1 MGHPDWNSSFPLP
14 LGGDSERSASLWL
27 AQAESAQREAFE
39 QFIRQR
45 FVEAHGA
52 RISSFMPDLFGLHDA
67 EQQLSAVCGARL
79 AVEQPLFLEQ
89 YLDAPVEQIIARL
102 AERPVVRDEIVEVGN
117 LASISAGSARM
128 IIVIMTC
135 LLAQRGL
142 QWVVFTGAASLIN
155 SFHRL
160 GLEPLRLCSADPSVL
175 GEQRHDWGQYYAQR
189 PQVFAGSIQLGYR
202 QLCERGIPQRLGL
215 RSSCVEAPH
224 AA

>member
-1 MGHPDWNSSFPLP
+1 MGHPDWNTGFPLQ
-14 LGGDSERSASLWL
+14 LGSEPERSASLWL
-27 AQAESAQREAFE
+27 AQAGDAQRAAFE
-39 QFIRQR
+39 RFIRQR
-45 FVEAHGA
+45 FDEAHGA

-67 EQQLSAVCGARL
+67 RQQLSAVCGARV

-89 YLDAPVEQIIARL
+89 YLVAPVEQTIARL

-135 LLAQRGL
+135 LLARRGL

-160 GLEPLRLCSADPSVL
+160 GLEPLRLCPADPAVL
-175 GEQRHDWGQYYAQR
+175 GEQRRDWGQYYEQR

-215 RSSCVEAPH
+215 HPACAEAPH

>member
-1 MGHPDWNSSFPLP
+1 MAQSDWNSRFPLQ
-14 LGGDSERSASLWL
+14 LGGEPERSAGLWL
-27 AQAESAQREAFE
+27 ARAGDVRRPAFEAFV
-39 QFIRQR
+39 RQR
-45 FVEAHGA
+45 FDEAHGA

-67 EQQLSAVCGARL
+67 RLQLNAVCGARL
-79 AVEQPLFLEQ
+79 ATGQPLFLEQ
-89 YLDAPVEQIIARL
+89 YLAAPVESAIAGL
-102 AERPVVRDEIVEVGN
+102 AGLPVAREEIVEVGN
-117 LASISAGSARM
+117 LAAASSGSARL

-142 QWVVFTGAASLIN
+142 QWVVFTGAAGLIN

-160 GLEPLRLCSADPSVL
+160 GLKPLHLCSADPALL
-175 GEQRHDWGQYYAQR
+175 GEASGDWGHYYEQR

-215 RSSCVEAPH
+215 LAACAEAPH

>member
-1 MGHPDWNSSFPLP
+1 MGHSDWNTRFPLQ
-14 LGGDSERSASLWL
+14 LGSEAERSASLWL
-27 AQAESAQREAFE
+27 AQAGDAPRRAFE
-39 QFIRQR
+39 RFVRQR
-45 FVEAHGA
+45 FDEAHGA
-52 RISSFMPDLFGLHDA
+52 RISNFMPDLFGLHDA
-67 EQQLSAVCGARL
+67 QQQLSAVCGTRL
-79 AVEQPLFLEQ
+79 AGQQPLFLEQ
-89 YLDAPVEQIIARL
+89 YLSAPIEQTIAGL
-102 AERPVVRDEIVEVGN
+102 AERPVVRNEIIEVGN
-117 LASISAGSARM
+117 LAAISAGSARM

-135 LLAQRGL
+135 LLARRGL